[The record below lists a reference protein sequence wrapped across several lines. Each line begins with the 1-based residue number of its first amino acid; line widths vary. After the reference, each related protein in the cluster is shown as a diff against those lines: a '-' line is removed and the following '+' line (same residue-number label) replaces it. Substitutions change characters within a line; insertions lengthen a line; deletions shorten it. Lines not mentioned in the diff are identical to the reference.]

1 MHQVNGEKPK
11 PSVTPAQSTLSFGAG
26 EAERTLLGR
35 VRLIGAR
42 RTWLRKILGF
52 VLLTAGLGFV
62 ARALHG
68 QLAEFTT
75 AAISVPGW
83 TYAGLALLATLTV
96 FLTAALHA
104 EVVITAAPARVS
116 TSRIRYAYAASQVAR
131 YAPGKVFGVILEAQ
145 MLAPAVGLR
154 LIVAATLMQ
163 TMLVYAWAAALSC
176 IVLGAIAMDSSEL
189 VLLGPIVLAM
199 LWLGQRNRWLE
210 RFSVALTSWKSPPS
224 LRPVS
229 TNLSRRSAA
238 RITALLAMQWIPFFS
253 MWLLLAGSSQGIVV
267 ACWLGA
273 SYLLAS
279 IGGSL
284 LLFVPSGLVVR
295 EAAFVWLGG
304 LYGLPA
310 PSLMA
315 WAIVIRLVLTAADV
329 FAVPLLWTFQRKKEL
344 K

>member
-1 MHQVNGEKPK
+1 MRQVNGDKLK
-11 PSVTPAQSTLSFGAG
+11 PSVTPLQSASSIDAG
-26 EAERTLLGR
+26 DAETTLLGR
-35 VRLIGAR
+35 MRSIGAR
-42 RTWLRKILGF
+42 RPWLRKLLGAA
-52 VLLTAGLGFV
+52 LLTAGLVFV

-68 QLAEFTT
+68 QFAEFTA
-75 AAISVPGW
+75 AAIAIPPW
-83 TYAGLALLATLTV
+83 IYAGLTLLAMLTV

-104 EVVITAAPARVS
+104 EVVVTAALARVS
-116 TSRIRYAYAASQVAR
+116 AVRVRYAYAASQVAR

-176 IVLGAIAMDSSEL
+176 IVLGAIAVDSTEL
-189 VLLGPIVLAM
+189 VLLGPVVLVL

-210 RFSVALTSWKSPPS
+210 RCRVALSSRKNPPS
-224 LRPVS
+224 SRQIS
-229 TNLSRRSAA
+229 TSLSRRSAV
-238 RITALLAMQWIPFFS
+238 RVTALLAAQWIPFFV
-253 MWLLLAGSSQGIVV
+253 MWLLLAGSNGILV

-315 WAIVIRLVLTAADV
+315 WAIVIRLVLTFADV
-329 FAVPLLWTFQRKKEL
+329 LAVPLLWAFQRKQVL